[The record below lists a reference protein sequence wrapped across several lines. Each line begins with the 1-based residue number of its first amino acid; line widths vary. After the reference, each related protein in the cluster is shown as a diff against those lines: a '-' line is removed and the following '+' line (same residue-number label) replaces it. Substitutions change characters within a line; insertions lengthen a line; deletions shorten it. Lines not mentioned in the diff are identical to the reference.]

1 MYRDFNSIFSHLLP
15 IIFLIWKIFNKVSF
29 LPRFS
34 IKLDSDIEEK
44 DDNLISLP
52 QEMCVKQWTF

>member
-15 IIFLIWKIFNKVSF
+15 IIFLIWKIFNKVS
-29 LPRFS
+29 FS